1 MAKEERARQRTT
13 YKAEYVEVP
22 YDWHD
27 VEAARGAWDVEKYME
42 NVSMKIIEMSN
53 YSIEFDICN
62 LHPSFA
68 NALRRILIAEV
79 PTVAIEKVK
88 LFQNTSV
95 IPDEVLVHR
104 LGLIPLR
111 VNPKKLAWTEPGKE
125 LNHENSILFRLNVHC
140 KLEEKSGSKK
150 EKEIVHSKVY
160 SRDLTWVPLD
170 GQTDIFRK
178 KPPRPAYPDILI
190 DELTLN
196 DILECDCY
204 CVKGIGRDHA
214 KFSPVAACFYRFHPE
229 VTLHRDFYD
238 DEAELLKENM
248 SKGVIDCVPCDD
260 GRKKAVVSNAR
271 LEMCSG
277 NHFRIPEFAQAV
289 TVTSDMD
296 HLIFTVESVGQMK
309 VAKIIAEAFEVM
321 MTKCDKLLE
330 ALDFAT

>member
-1 MAKEERARQRTT
+1 MSKEERAWQRTT

-27 VEAARGAWDVEKYME
+27 AEAAKGEWDVEKYMQ
-42 NVSMKIIEMSN
+42 NVSVKIIEMSN
-53 YSIEFDICN
+53 YSIEFDVCN

-111 VNPKKLAWTEPGKE
+111 VNPKKLAWTEP
-125 LNHENSILFRLNVHC
+125 
-140 KLEEKSGSKK
+140 
-150 EKEIVHSKVY
+150 VY

-170 GQTDIFRK
+170 GQNDIFK
-178 KPPRPAYPDILI
+178 KKAPRPAYPDILI

-196 DILECDCY
+196 DIVEADCY

-229 VTLHRDFYD
+229 IKLHRDLYD
-238 DEAELLKENM
+238 NEAELLKENM
-248 SKGVIDCVPCDD
+248 SKGVIDCVPCED

-277 NHFRIPEFAQAV
+277 NHFRIPELAQAV
-289 TVTSDMD
+289 TVTSHMD

-321 MTKCDKLLE
+321 KTKCDTLLE
-330 ALDFAT
+330 ALNFAT